1 MTSKPSYD
9 QALQFMSDVLVY
21 QRVDLTGPW
30 QGWKVRGQTLVSPDG
45 DRITPER
52 LRGLAWRYALETRRD
67 AARAKRRTQEAISK
81 QVVTVLRIPNNDWHR
96 ERFGSL
102 AG

>member
-1 MTSKPSYD
+1 MNAKPTPE
-9 QALQFMSDVLVY
+9 QAMQFMFDVLVS

-30 QGWKVRGQTLVSPDG
+30 QGWKVRGSNLVSPDG

-52 LRGLAWRYALETRRD
+52 LRGLAWRHALETRRD
-67 AARAKRRTQEAISK
+67 AARAKRAAHDGISR
-81 QVVTVLRIPNNDWHR
+81 QVVTVLRIQNDDWHR